1 MTVAELP
8 EEVRDAV
15 LKGVDGV
22 AAKAA
27 KAADVADGAGEH
39 LGRRADR
46 ARAKAGV
53 AAGKAGA
60 RTGVTGVKIGAK
72 GAKFGALGFIA
83 GRKGRAREKLA
94 LAHDVRLK
102 AQLSSTSR
110 ELASEASTLGESVD
124 ALQSALKASS
134 RAGAKSRTRL
144 LFGIAIGAVAAYHLD
159 VNNGRARRSA
169 TAARLRS
176 LVTRSPAQPPAAV
189 PPTH

>member
-22 AAKAA
+22 AS

-39 LGRRADR
+39 LARHTDR

-72 GAKFGALGFIA
+72 GAKFGAKGFLS
-83 GRKGRAREKLA
+83 GRKGRAREA
-94 LAHDVRLK
+94 LAIAHDTRLK

-110 ELASEASTLGESVD
+110 ELASEATTLGESVD
-124 ALQSALKASS
+124 ALQGALKASS

-144 LFGIAIGAVAAYHLD
+144 LLGIAIGAVAAYHLD
-159 VNNGRARRSA
+159 ANSGRARRRA

-176 LVTRSPAQPPAAV
+176 LLTNSPPA
-189 PPTH
+189 PPHTAAPAG

>member
-27 KAADVADGAGEH
+27 DVADGAGEH
-39 LGRRADR
+39 LGRHADR

-72 GAKFGALGFIA
+72 GAKFGAKGFLS
-83 GRKGRAREKLA
+83 GRKGRAREA
-94 LAHDVRLK
+94 LAIAHDTRLK

-110 ELASEASTLGESVD
+110 ELASEATNLGQSVD
-124 ALQSALKASS
+124 ALQGALKAS
-134 RAGAKSRTRL
+134 RQAGAQSRTRL

-159 VNNGRARRSA
+159 ANSGRARRQA
-169 TAARLRS
+169 TAARLRN
-176 LVTRSPAQPPAAV
+176 LVTSARAASD
-189 PPTH
+189 PGTS